1 MPGVRIALIEAGGSR
16 LGLTTKIPGT
26 AFIAST
32 SPQRNWNF
40 ETEPVPALNG
50 RKLYWFQG
58 RILGG
63 SGSINGMLYLRGH
76 SLEYDQWAQLGCH
89 GWSFDQVLPYF
100 KKAETNTRGASEWH
114 GDSGP
119 ITVKPSRVDL
129 PICEAFLAA
138 AGEAGFPVAGD
149 QCRCRRGLWP
159 LRHQHRQRSAREHRD
174 CLCTTGPAA
183 RKSCRLCE
191 KSARADSRVVSE
203 TVEFGMTYITG
214 HDRSQQLLLPEA
226 VDDYVGSDNP
236 VRFIDAF
243 VDGLELAAEGFGRVA
258 PKVTGRPAYAP
269 GDLLKLYIYGY
280 LNRVRSSRRLEAETH
295 RNIEVIWL
303 LRHLKP
309 DFKTIADFRR
319 DNRDAFRHVFRQ
331 FVLLCRQLD
340 LFGRELLAVDGTRIK
355 AVNNKDRNFTRAS
368 LTQFIKAADA
378 KLDDYLQRLDKSDAT
393 ESTTGGS
400 RVKNLAEKIT
410 AIRERRERY
419 KDMLAEL
426 DQTGESQISLTD
438 PDSRAMAAHTH
449 VAVGYNAQIAVDGKH
464 KLIVEQQVTNQ
475 VVDMGLLT
483 QTAEPAKEVLG
494 VERIAVVADRGY
506 FKIEDIEACEKAG
519 IDPYVPR
526 PQRGPSVRAGLFRKD
541 EFRYDPT
548 SDSFLCPAGQ
558 RLHPYSSSLMRGLKK
573 VNYRNSQA
581 CRDCPIR
588 SQCTGNQFRSVSR
601 LENEAVLDRMQARI
615 AQRPDILDQRR
626 ETVEH
631 PFGSIKQWMNQG
643 AFLMRGLEKV
653 RGEFS
658 LTALAYNLRRILNI
672 VELSKL
678 IAALPA

>member
-1 MPGVRIALIEAGGSR
+1 M
-16 LGLTTKIPGT
+16 
-26 AFIAST
+26 
-32 SPQRNWNF
+32 
-40 ETEPVPALNG
+40 
-50 RKLYWFQG
+50 
-58 RILGG
+58 
-63 SGSINGMLYLRGH
+63 
-76 SLEYDQWAQLGCH
+76 
-89 GWSFDQVLPYF
+89 
-100 KKAETNTRGASEWH
+100 
-114 GDSGP
+114 
-119 ITVKPSRVDL
+119 
-129 PICEAFLAA
+129 
-138 AGEAGFPVAGD
+138 
-149 QCRCRRGLWP
+149 
-159 LRHQHRQRSAREHRD
+159 ARYNLD
-174 CLCTTGPAA
+174 
-183 RKSCRLCE
+183 
-191 KSARADSRVVSE
+191 
-203 TVEFGMTYITG
+203 MTHISG
-214 HDRSQQLLLPEA
+214 HDRSQTLLLPEA
-226 VDDYVGSDNP
+226 IDDYVGSDNP

-243 VDGLELAAEGFGRVA
+243 VDGLDLAAASFSGVE
-258 PKVTGRPAYAP
+258 PKATGRPSYAP
-269 GDLLKLYIYGY
+269 ADLLKLYIYGY

-319 DNRDAFRHVFRQ
+319 DNRNAFRHVFRQ

-378 KLDDYLQRLDKSDAT
+378 KLEDYLCRLDKGDAS
-393 ESTTGGS
+393 ESGTGGS
-400 RVKNLAEKIT
+400 RVKNLVEKI
-410 AIRERRERY
+410 AAMRERRARH
-419 KDMLAEL
+419 KDILAEL
-426 DQTGESQISLTD
+426 DQTGENQISLTD

-449 VAVGYNAQIAVDGKH
+449 VAVGYNVQIAVDAKH

-475 VVDMGLLT
+475 VVDMGLLA

-506 FKIEDIEACEKAG
+506 FKIEDVEACEKAG
-519 IDPYVPR
+519 IEPYVPR

-558 RLHPYSSSLMRGLKK
+558 RLHPYSFSLMRGLKK
-573 VNYRNSQA
+573 INYCNRQA
-581 CRDCPIR
+581 CRDCTIR
-588 SQCTGNQFRSVSR
+588 TQCTGNQFRYVSR

-626 ETVEH
+626 EIVEH
-631 PFGSIKQWMNQG
+631 PFGTIKQWMNQG

-653 RGEFS
+653 RAEFS
-658 LTALAYNLRRILNI
+658 LTALAYNLRRVVNI
-672 VELSKL
+672 VGLSKL